1 MKLVVASSNQS
12 KIAELASLLSGE
24 VELLSLADLRLDSPV
39 EDGATLLE
47 NALIKARAAAAATGL
62 AAIADDSGLEVDA
75 IDGAPGVR
83 SARYAGPEADD
94 ADNNAKLLTAL
105 NGVPAAERGARFR
118 SAVALV
124 LPDKVELTACG
135 AVEGRI
141 GLVPRGEHGFG
152 YDPLFE
158 LDDPNAV
165 DYEDK
170 TMAELTTT
178 DKNRISHRGR
188 AYRNLLAAID
198 AQSAQYPELSTL
210 IADREWEK
218 SS

>member
-1 MKLVVASSNQS
+1 MKLVVATSNQG
-12 KIAELASLLSGE
+12 KIAELASLLPGE
-24 VELLSLADLRLDSPV
+24 VELFSLNDLRLVSPV
-39 EDGATLLE
+39 EDGATFLE

-62 AAIADDSGLEVDA
+62 TAIADDSGLEVDA
-75 IDGAPGVR
+75 INGAPGVH

-94 ADNNAKLLTAL
+94 ADNNARLLAAL
-105 NGVPAAERGARFR
+105 SGVPAAARGARFR

-124 LPDKVELTACG
+124 LPDMVELTACG

-141 GLVPRGEHGFG
+141 GVAPRGEHGFG

-158 LDDPNAV
+158 LDDPDAARFRNM
-165 DYEDK
+165 
-170 TMAELTTT
+170 TMAELTTA

-188 AYRNLLAAID
+188 AYRNLLAVA
-198 AQSAQYPELSTL
+198 AALSAQHPELSAL
-210 IADREWEK
+210 IVDREREM